1 MIEKAPQVSSFLGK
15 AGVVLDTLR
24 SSMFNLGS
32 RGNKISIL
40 SFEVA
45 NTIAKGANLLQT
57 LSKENIRFLKEEILH
72 SEGVQQ
78 LVSQDIEELLC
89 IAAADKRKEFDVF
102 SLEVIRF
109 GDLCIDRQWHNLGRF
124 FEQFDSDLIV
134 HRQIREEAE
143 RTMQELTTLAQHTSE
158 LYHELNALDR
168 SEQNYRRK
176 IEEVESLVLSQ
187 RGESLKKL
195 GRELK
200 HRRMVARNLKKKSV
214 WPKSMEE
221 VVEKLVD
228 VIILI
233 HQAILEA
240 FGHNG
245 LTVSV
250 NDKIERLGVT
260 GLASHYA
267 KTITQIDDIVFHATS
282 LPPNMRDSL
291 YNGLPSSVKRV
302 LCSWVRR
309 ADYAEELTVPQIKVE
324 MEETLRWLVP
334 VAKNT
339 IIAHQGIGSVGEWAN
354 TGLCKI
360 HIMTRRSFSVP
371 FLFHSK
377 DFGKMTGTHSS
388 LIRLQT
394 LYHADKQKM
403 DMRILKLLMLLH
415 RLIGRVRFGDMTI
428 KFGRRDK
435 LDRIDTCLEERQ
447 IRQDIYLL
455 PEETNWRRLVPG
467 ISKSQ

>member
-1 MIEKAPQVSSFLGK
+1 MHLLKFLAKISTKYEQLYNKGADVPVAITGFNQAPQASSFLGK

-24 SSMFNLGS
+24 SSMINLGS
-32 RGNKISIL
+32 RGYGITIL
-40 SFEVA
+40 AFEVA

-78 LVSQDIEELLC
+78 LVSQDVEELLC

-102 SLEVIRF
+102 SREVVRF
-109 GDLCIDRQWHNLGRF
+109 GNICKDPQWHNLGRF
-124 FEQFDSDLIV
+124 FKRFDSDLIV
-134 HRQIREEAE
+134 HRQFREEAE

-168 SEQNYRRK
+168 SVQHSRRK
-176 IEEVESLVLSQ
+176 LEEVESLLLSQ

-195 GRELK
+195 RSEIK
-200 HRRMVARNLKKKSV
+200 HRRIVVRNLKKKSL
-214 WPKSMEE
+214 WSKSMDQ
-221 VVEKLVD
+221 VMEKLVD
-228 VIILI
+228 IFILI
-233 HQAILEA
+233 HQAISEA

-250 NDKIERLGVT
+250 NDKMERLGVA

-282 LPPNMRDSL
+282 LPPNMRDTL
-291 YNGLPSSVKRV
+291 YNGLPSSVKTV

-309 ADYAEELTVPQIKVE
+309 AGYAEELTVPQIKVE
-324 MEETLRWLVP
+324 MEVTLQWLVP

-339 IIAHQGIGSVGEWAN
+339 IIAHQGIGSIGEWAN

-403 DMRILKLLMLLH
+403 DMCILELLMLLH
-415 RLIGRVRFGDMTI
+415 RLIGRVRFGDITI
-428 KFGRRDK
+428 KSPTQRG
-435 LDRIDTCLEERQ
+435 
-447 IRQDIYLL
+447 
-455 PEETNWRRLVPG
+455 
-467 ISKSQ
+467 